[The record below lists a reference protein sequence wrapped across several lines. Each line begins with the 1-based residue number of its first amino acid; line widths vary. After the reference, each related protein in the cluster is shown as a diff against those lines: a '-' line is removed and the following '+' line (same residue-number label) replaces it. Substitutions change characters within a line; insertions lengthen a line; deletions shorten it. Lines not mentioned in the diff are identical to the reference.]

1 MKKIF
6 RNSRF
11 IAVAFLT
18 LFASSITKADE
29 NIRLKN
35 AIPAELRYAGM
46 INIDP
51 LFELR
56 VAGDPEQDDF
66 TVSIFDYQGNVLYR
80 ENIRSATFSKKFLLN
95 SEELGD
101 EILLVK
107 IVSRKTK
114 KSLLYEIK
122 SFSKLV
128 QQVEMNGTR

>member
-18 LFASSITKADE
+18 LFAASITKADDS
-29 NIRLKN
+29 IRIKN
-35 AIPAELRYAGM
+35 AVPAELRYAGM
-46 INIDP
+46 INNDP

-56 VAGDPEQDDF
+56 VAGDPDQDDF
-66 TVSIFDYQGNVLYR
+66 TVSISDNQGNVLYR

-101 EILLVK
+101 EILLVE

-114 KSLLYEIK
+114 KLLRYEIK
-122 SFSKLV
+122 SYSKLV